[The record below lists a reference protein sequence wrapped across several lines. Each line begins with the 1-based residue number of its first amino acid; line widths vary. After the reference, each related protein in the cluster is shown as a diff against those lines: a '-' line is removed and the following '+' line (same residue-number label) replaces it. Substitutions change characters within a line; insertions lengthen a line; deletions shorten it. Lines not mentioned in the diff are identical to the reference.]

1 MTRIDT
7 GLSGLIPIPTAA
19 VPQGRGA
26 RREPPTTAPGTPRM
40 TPRMTLRM
48 APFVARSTGALVM
61 ALVVTLA
68 APSDARAQ
76 AGLAEAAGATR
87 AAPAAQPANPAGGG
101 DRSDPVDPGVAVP
114 ALLHRSAFDRYRAM
128 SDENVGSWRD
138 ANDLVGRIGGWR
150 AYAREAHGL
159 DGGTAAPAGAAPA
172 TPATPATVQGGHRHG
187 TN

>member
-1 MTRIDT
+1 
-7 GLSGLIPIPTAA
+7 
-19 VPQGRGA
+19 
-26 RREPPTTAPGTPRM
+26 
-40 TPRMTLRM
+40 MTLRM
-48 APFVARSTGALVM
+48 APSVARSTVALVM

-159 DGGTAAPAGAAPA
+159 DGGSAAPAGAS
-172 TPATPATVQGGHRHG
+172 TPATPGTPAKPATRATRATPANPGTEHGGHRHG